1 MKFNYQARDQ
11 KGELKKG
18 FVVAD
23 TNAKAEQLL
32 ANNGLIIISMTV
44 EKENI
49 LSKFDTLFHRVSYK
63 DLVIFSRQLATLV
76 AARVPIIQG
85 LRILQAQVSSK
96 GLVSVI
102 QSLIAGVES
111 GQSLSLAMSRHP
123 EVFGNVYISLVKSG
137 EAAGTVSESLNYLA
151 DQLDKEYDLRSKV
164 KAAVT
169 YPGFVMSALLVVGV
183 LMFKFVLPSLVE
195 VLKEQEAELPV
206 ISKWLIAFTD
216 FFDVYWWVVL
226 LIMFGTALLVRWY
239 VVSPAGRLMWDGL
252 KVKLPVLGPVL
263 KKIYMARFSRNL
275 STLVAGGIP
284 IIQAI
289 RIVAD
294 VVNNAVYREILLI
307 TAEQVTNGKSISESL
322 AKFEEFPPMVTQMVR
337 VGEQTAELDTILT
350 KLAGFY
356 EREVDAQIST
366 LSSLLEP
373 IIMVIL
379 GCAVGLL
386 VAGVLLPIYNLA
398 SSVG

>member
-123 EVFGNVYISLVKSG
+123 EVFGNVY
-137 EAAGTVSESLNYLA
+137 
-151 DQLDKEYDLRSKV
+151 
-164 KAAVT
+164 
-169 YPGFVMSALLVVGV
+169 
-183 LMFKFVLPSLVE
+183 
-195 VLKEQEAELPV
+195 
-206 ISKWLIAFTD
+206 
-216 FFDVYWWVVL
+216 
-226 LIMFGTALLVRWY
+226 
-239 VVSPAGRLMWDGL
+239 
-252 KVKLPVLGPVL
+252 
-263 KKIYMARFSRNL
+263 
-275 STLVAGGIP
+275 
-284 IIQAI
+284 
-289 RIVAD
+289 
-294 VVNNAVYREILLI
+294 
-307 TAEQVTNGKSISESL
+307 
-322 AKFEEFPPMVTQMVR
+322 
-337 VGEQTAELDTILT
+337 
-350 KLAGFY
+350 
-356 EREVDAQIST
+356 
-366 LSSLLEP
+366 
-373 IIMVIL
+373 
-379 GCAVGLL
+379 
-386 VAGVLLPIYNLA
+386 
-398 SSVG
+398 

>member
-44 EKENI
+44 EKEKI

-151 DQLDKEYDLRSKV
+151 DQLEKDYDLRSKV

-289 RIVAD
+289 RIV
-294 VVNNAVYREILLI
+294 YREILLI

>member
-151 DQLDKEYDLRSKV
+151 DQLEKDYDLRSKV

>member
-18 FVVAD
+18 FVIAD
-23 TNAKAEQLL
+23 TSAKAEQLL
-32 ANNGLIIISMTV
+32 SSNGLIIINMTV
-44 EKENI
+44 EKESFF
-49 LSKFDTLFHRVSYK
+49 SKLDTLFHRVSYK

-96 GLVSVI
+96 GLVSIV
-102 QSLIAGVES
+102 QSLIAGVEG

-123 EVFGNVYISLVKSG
+123 EVFGNVYISLVRSG

-151 DQLDKEYDLRSKV
+151 DQLEKDYDLRSKV

-195 VLKEQEAELPV
+195 VLKEQEADLPV

-226 LIMFGTALLVRWY
+226 LIMFTVALLVRWY
-239 VVSPAGRLMWDGL
+239 ILSPAGRLVWDGL

-275 STLVAGGIP
+275 ATLVAGGIP

-337 VGEQTAELDTILT
+337 VGEQTAELDSILT